1 MPATPKSVSVKILL
15 VTKTTAEW
23 ASVDT
28 VIDRGLPC
36 VEFTEDN
43 KVLMKIGDG
52 VNVYAN
58 LPYVGDG
65 SGGDLTNYYTKAET
79 DAKIDEKVE
88 DAISEIGDIITAK
101 GVVATPE
108 DLPATGKP
116 GEMYFVGP
124 DGDGEYKEY
133 TWVQPEGEEG
143 KWEQIGSTDIDLSA
157 YATIAYV
164 DEVDNAIK
172 VRLDALE
179 ADSHTHANKAILD
192 ATTASFTTELA
203 SKLADLENY
212 DDTAVT
218 ARLDAIEA
226 DYLTSQD
233 QLILNCEL

>member
-1 MPATPKSVSVKILL
+1 MPTTPKSVSVKILL

-36 VEFTEDN
+36 VEFTTDN

-52 VNVYAN
+52 VNTYAN

-65 SGGDLTNYYTKAET
+65 TGGDLTNYYTKAET
-79 DAKIDEKVE
+79 DAKIEE
-88 DAISEIGDIITAK
+88 AISDIGDIITAK
-101 GVVATPE
+101 GVVPTVD
-108 DLPATGKP
+108 DLPATGNP

-124 DGDGEYKEY
+124 DDNNEYKEY
-133 TWVQPEGEEG
+133 TWVQPEGETG
-143 KWEQIGSTDIDLSA
+143 SWEQIGSTDIDLSA
-157 YATIAYV
+157 YATTEYV
-164 DEVDNAIK
+164 DTVDNAIK
-172 VRLDALE
+172 ARLDALE
-179 ADSHTHANKAILD
+179 ADTHTHSNKAILD

-203 SKLADLENY
+203 TKLANLENY
-212 DDTAVT
+212 DDTAVI

-226 DYLTSQD
+226 DYLTSED

>member
-1 MPATPKSVSVKILL
+1 MAAKSLSVKVLL

-52 VNVYAN
+52 VNVYSN

-65 SGGDLTNYYTKAET
+65 TGGDLTNYYTKAET
-79 DAKIDEKVE
+79 DEKIE
-88 DAISEIGDIITAK
+88 DAIAEIGDIITAK
-101 GVVATPE
+101 GVVATTD
-108 DLPATGKP
+108 DLPETGNP

-124 DGDGEYKEY
+124 DDNNEYKEF

-143 KWEQIGSTDIDLSA
+143 SWEQIGSTDIDLSA
-157 YATIAYV
+157 YATKEYV
-164 DEVDNAIK
+164 DAVDDAIK
-172 VRLDALE
+172 ARLDALE
-179 ADSHTHANKAILD
+179 ADAHTHANQAILD

-203 SKLADLENY
+203 TKLADLENY
-212 DDTAVT
+212 DDTAVV
-218 ARLDAIEA
+218 ARIAAIEE
-226 DYLTSQD
+226 DYLTSED